1 MKLDKSRLYALA
13 ALQGASLFAVPTVL
27 QAAATTTNP
36 NQLEEVVVTAR
47 QREEK
52 IEDVPVSITAF
63 TASDIQQAGIERPV
77 DFIALTPGVSQV
89 QTAEVGDLQVSIRGI
104 NTGRDAETNFAL
116 VMDGVLQTNPNAL
129 NQELQ
134 GVTQIEIL
142 KGPQGALYGR
152 NAVAGAIIVTTRKPG
167 DTWQSDVTAGYGTD
181 NSYKGSIW
189 TGGPISDNVR
199 VSLDAYYRN
208 TDGQWSN
215 SLYHC
220 NDCVDFQTEYGVLG
234 RVLFKLGGGDMDFKA
249 RWSTV
254 DSGAINFN
262 GSIALSQVSE
272 FAGPAFYENPNNHN
286 FDYINNVKPKNTQ
299 DNTNLSLKGDWDVG
313 VGTLTAWI
321 AYNDQTNFFLT
332 DGTSAAFNLYTF
344 NGNNLPPEDGGP
356 LPLAPAATKCQL
368 GNQAQFST
376 GPAYGPPFFSIPS
389 AAWFSGGQASGFL
402 PPYGPTS
409 CDGYQYQ
416 QRDQTDTSV
425 EVRLTSPGDQALRW
439 LGGLYYADISRDVVV
454 SQGSDLQDG
463 FAKRAFV
470 SSSGPNPTDLLYDDT
485 FDSTVWAGFGQ
496 IAYDVT
502 DALELAFAL
511 RYDSE
516 DRSVNNHVPTCTS
529 SNPDNCYA
537 QTFGFN
543 FYTHPFINPGYT
555 ATPSYATDGIPNRS
569 ETFSQ
574 WQPKFSANW
583 QVTDEV
589 SLFASYGYGF
599 RSGGFNSSGSAAT
612 IQYNYQDLTHPVG
625 QPLATPLCLGDGTG
639 FAGLFPPTC
648 SADSVFNITDV
659 NDQYKKELSKAT
671 EVGFKS
677 FMAGRTLSFN
687 GALFYTEVDDMQFF
701 NFFAGPY
708 GLLRV
713 VTNIDQ
719 VTIKG
724 GELDFHWRATDG
736 LSLFGGYAYTDG
748 NIDQYKGRPYTKG
761 NEVPYAP
768 KYTGNLGAEYG
779 FAVSDGLQ
787 LFTRLDAT
795 FVGETWFH
803 PVQGETLP
811 NLFGYFGFGQGTFD
825 KMKRDPYSTLN
836 LRVTLQA
843 DKWALTGW
851 GRNILN
857 TEYLAEIIP
866 APEFGGSFIHDA
878 QGDSWGLD
886 VSYKF

>member
-1 MKLDKSRLYALA
+1 MKLGKSRLYALA
-13 ALQGASLFAVPTVL
+13 AFQGASLFAVPTVL
-27 QAAATTTNP
+27 QAAATPTNP

-63 TASDIQQAGIERPV
+63 TATEIEHAGIDRPG

-89 QTAEVGDLQVSIRGI
+89 QTAEVGDMQVSIRGI

-129 NQELQ
+129 NQDLQ
-134 GVTQIEIL
+134 GVTQIEVL

-167 DTWQSDVTAGYGTD
+167 DTWETDLSAGYGTD
-181 NSYKGSIW
+181 NSYKGAVW
-189 TGGPISDNVR
+189 TGGPVSENVR

-208 TDGQWSN
+208 TDGQWTN
-215 SLYHC
+215 SLYGC
-220 NDCVDFQTEYGVLG
+220 DDCVDFQTEYGVLG

-262 GSIALSQVSE
+262 ASIALSQI
-272 FAGPAFYENPNNHN
+272 GGAFYENPNSHH

-313 VGTLTAWI
+313 VGTLTAWV
-321 AYNDQTNFFLT
+321 AYNNQTNFFLT

-344 NGNNLPPEDGGP
+344 NVPE
-356 LPLAPAATKCQL
+356 APSQAAVTCQATNDQHL
-368 GNQAQFST
+368 TSPGYQ
-376 GPAYGPPFFSIPS
+376 PPFFGIPS
-389 AAWFSGGQASGFL
+389 SAWFSGGQASGFL
-402 PPYGPTS
+402 PPYSPTT

-425 EVRLTSPGDQALRW
+425 EVRLTSPGDQAFRW
-439 LGGLYYADISRDVVV
+439 LGGIYYADISRDVVV

-470 SSSGPNPTDLLYDDT
+470 SSTGPNPTDLLYDDT

-516 DRSVNNHVPTCTS
+516 DRSVNNHVPTCPASDPS
-529 SNPDNCYA
+529 SGNCYS

-543 FYTHPFINPGYT
+543 FYTHPYINPGYT
-555 ATPSYATDGIPNRS
+555 ATPSYAVSGIPNRS
-569 ETFSQ
+569 ETFSE

-583 QVTDEV
+583 QLNDDL

-612 IQYNYQDLTHPVG
+612 VAQAYG
-625 QPLATPLCLGDGTG
+625 LAGNTPLCLGPGG
-639 FAGLFPPTC
+639 PAVPPFGLPAPPPC
-648 SADSVFNITDV
+648 NANSVFNITDV
-659 NDQYKKELSKAT
+659 NDQYKKEVSKAA
-671 EVGFKS
+671 ELGFKS
-677 FMAGRTLSFN
+677 FLADRTLSLN

-701 NFFAGPY
+701 NFFVGPF
-708 GLLRV
+708 GLLRA
-713 VTNIDQ
+713 VTNIDK
-719 VTIKG
+719 VTLQG
-724 GELDFHWRATDG
+724 GELDFRWRATDG

-768 KYTGNLGAEYG
+768 KYTGTLGAEYG
-779 FAVSDGLQ
+779 FAVSEGLQ

-803 PVQGETLP
+803 PVQGETVP
-811 NLFGYFGFGQGTFD
+811 NLFTYFGFGQDTLN

-878 QGDSWGLD
+878 PGDSWGMD
-886 VSYKF
+886 VTYKF